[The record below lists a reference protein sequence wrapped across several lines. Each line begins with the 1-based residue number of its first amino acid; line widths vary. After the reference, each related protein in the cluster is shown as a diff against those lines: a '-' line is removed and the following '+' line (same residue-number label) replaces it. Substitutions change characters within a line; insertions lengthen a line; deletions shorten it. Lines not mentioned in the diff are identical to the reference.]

1 MQVGT
6 PYWMAPELVRGQ
18 SYDHKV
24 DVWSLGI
31 MMIEMAE
38 GEPPYLK
45 EQVSPRP
52 PHPPQATNPLLQRAL
67 LRKGAR
73 CEKERVAAPGPSHVR
88 AGVGGWGMRR
98 AAAAPSALS
107 HRHQGHAQAEG
118 AIQVQLNL
126 HRLLQALPR
135 RRPQGASA
143 STSPRAPAPT
153 RPTLPRAGLLPARV
167 WLSLKRPRC
176 LHLLPAPAPV

>member
-73 CEKERVAAPGPSHVR
+73 CSAR
-88 AGVGGWGMRR
+88 ALTCEGGGWGV
-98 AAAAPSALS
+98 
-107 HRHQGHAQAEG
+107 GHAARGSRSERS
-118 AIQVQLNL
+118 ISS
-126 HRLLQALPR
+126 P
-135 RRPQGASA
+135 
-143 STSPRAPAPT
+143 PRA
-153 RPTLPRAGLLPARV
+153 RP
-167 WLSLKRPRC
+167 S
-176 LHLLPAPAPV
+176 